1 MNINKVVTPE
11 GALVEF
17 RPIGVC
23 KTPRGTKAKIVETT
37 DGY

>member
-1 MNINKVVTPE
+1 MNINKIVTPDSLL
-11 GALVEF
+11 AEF